1 MISRGLIPKQVVAI
15 NEVVDKRIGDAYPA
29 VEIVAKE
36 LERIQY
42 IADNLHLNS
51 PYLELRGNTL
61 QQCVEWR
68 MASESDDPS
77 EGWKFLFNFSDI
89 SLEMVNRLTFVEQL
103 YTTVRNQGN
112 RLESELD
119 KVKAFVNYQGAVNP

>member
-1 MISRGLIPKQVVAI
+1 MISRGLLPKPVAI
-15 NEVVDKRIGDAYPA
+15 NEIVDKRIGDAYPA
-29 VEIVAKE
+29 VEIVARE

-51 PYLELRGNTL
+51 PYLELRGNAVL
-61 QQCVEWR
+61 KCVEWR
-68 MASESDDPS
+68 LASESDDPN

-119 KVKAFVNYQGAVNP
+119 KVKAFVNYQGEVNP